1 MVILGMKSIELLQRD
16 EKKEFPGV
24 KELTYQDLLLASL
37 PKHIYLFH
45 ILVPQKLFYYTILQE

>member
-45 ILVPQKLFYYTILQE
+45 ILVPQKLFY